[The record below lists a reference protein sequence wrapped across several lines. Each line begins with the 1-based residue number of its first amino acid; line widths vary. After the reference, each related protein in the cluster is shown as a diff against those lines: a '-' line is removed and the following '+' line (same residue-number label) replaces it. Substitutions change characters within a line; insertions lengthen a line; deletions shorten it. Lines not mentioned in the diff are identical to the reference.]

1 MAVHHHRAHT
11 FCGVKTYKR
20 LFGVRITQHTNTNAI
35 QNGETALKVTKANR
49 CGIPA
54 AIGELFVL
62 RNAIAQ
68 QRRRL
73 AQLQARLPQVKNR
86 PSCGHVRVWREGHHR

>member
-11 FCGVKTYKR
+11 FCGVKTDKR
-20 LFGVRITQHTNTNAI
+20 LFGVRITQHTNTDAI

-54 AIGELFVL
+54 DIGELFVL

-73 AQLQARLPQVKNR
+73 AQLQARLPQV
-86 PSCGHVRVWREGHHR
+86 VAL